1 MNRNIESLLIAC
13 NNLGV
18 EYNFYHATKNLV
30 GVILSGREWL
40 FINWATPLNPQSIV
54 QLCRDKDYF
63 YNYFKDVVRM
73 PNSDAFLYPYS
84 DDKYASYLEQRSIF
98 EIIKSVEGNMAYP
111 LIVKK
116 NRGSWGTNV
125 FKVES
130 RRELEQALL
139 AIFNMSSASFDYV
152 ALVQEFIEIEKEFRA
167 IFLDGELVFAY
178 EKIVEGAEFKD
189 NLSPLHWEGSRAL
202 FVTDNE
208 EIEAIKRLCR
218 PMFKKL
224 VIPFCGLDIVKS
236 RSGEY
241 VLIEANSSPGFDH
254 IIKHQG
260 YEQVVGLYERILKRL
275 GA

>member
-1 MNRNIESLLIAC
+1 MNRNIESLVMAC

-18 EYNFYHATKNLV
+18 AYNFYHTTKNLV
-30 GVILSGREWL
+30 GVVVAGREWL
-40 FINWATPLNPQSIV
+40 FTNWATPLNRQSVV
-54 QLCRDKDYF
+54 QLCQDKDYF
-63 YNYFKDVVRM
+63 YNYYKDIVRM
-73 PNSDAFLYPYS
+73 PKSMAFLNPYG
-84 DDKYASYLEQRSIF
+84 DAKYERYLEQRSIY
-98 EIIKSVEGNMAYP
+98 EIIESVEENLEYP

-130 RRELEQALL
+130 RQELEQALL

-254 IIKHQG
+254 IVKHQG